1 MPSAERED
9 RRFRWIAGF
18 SYPLLLSVYLIYW
31 SHADYFVDDW
41 FLIKHFRHAAG
52 WKGVAGFAAA
62 AAENRVY
69 QVFRMQWLSILYG
82 FLITALGGYSPRFNF
97 AALLLL
103 HAASAWL
110 LSQAV
115 RRAGF
120 ERGLAFLAGVFYLLA
135 PMAHF
140 GLLTYL
146 ANPFF
151 VLSTFWVLLL
161 LWFSLGVR
169 RRGMAELA
177 FAAAC
182 AVAALFSGEQVFLLV
197 WAIVPLT
204 ALFLRRKPMPAAWPA
219 AGAIWA
225 AASAALAV
233 YLLWINRLPVR
244 QTGIHRRYEWTSA
257 RFASNLLQ
265 IGAELRQ
272 LSGVTSDSLFHFSL
286 HKTEDALALAG
297 ALLVTALVWKWRG
310 GDRENSRLRHLFG
323 FAACGAALAYAPVM
337 WIAGGFP
344 RFRYHY
350 APAPYL
356 GLAAAVTVWACG
368 RSRWTRWSPAALAG
382 LVTGFLIF
390 NAAADLRQSW
400 IPESEQ
406 QHNLEV
412 YMRQVKNIAPGD
424 IFVVSGTP
432 PQIGTAPHFSMHSTI
447 SASAFVELVTGL
459 EPLEAYLDFWNL
471 HGRLVRNPDDLEH
484 FLSESD
490 LARTHVLM
498 CSYDGRFSSLDWI
511 AIEIGTDSFRLLPLK
526 GVSDSGD
533 ARRQIYSRE
542 QLALSQWPVYFPK
555 IVRPRAAAR

>member
-1 MPSAERED
+1 MLSAERED
-9 RRFRWIAGF
+9 RRFGWIAGF
-18 SYPLLLSVYLIYW
+18 SYLLLLSVYLIYW

-41 FLIKHFRHAAG
+41 FLIKHFRHAGG

-62 AAENRVY
+62 AAENRIY

-97 AALLLL
+97 TALLLL

-120 ERGLAFLAGVFYLLA
+120 EPGLAFLAGIFYLLA
-135 PMAHF
+135 PTAHF
-140 GLLTYL
+140 DLVTYL

-161 LWFSLGVR
+161 LWFWLGAR
-169 RRGMAELA
+169 RWGMGDLA
-177 FAAAC
+177 FAGAC

-197 WAIVPLT
+197 WAIVPL
-204 ALFLRRKPMPAAWPA
+204 AAFFFRKKPMPAAWLA

-225 AASAALAV
+225 AAGMALAA

-244 QTGIHRRYEWTSA
+244 QTGIHRRYEWTAA
-257 RFASNLLQ
+257 RFMGNLAQ
-265 IGAELRQ
+265 IGGEMRQ

-297 ALLVTALVWKWRG
+297 GLLATALVWKWRG
-310 GDRENSRLRHLFG
+310 ADRENGRLRSLFG
-323 FAACGAALAYAPVM
+323 FAAAGAALAYAPVM

-350 APAPYL
+350 APAPYVAV
-356 GLAAAVTVWACG
+356 AAGVAVWACG
-368 RSRWTRWSPAALAG
+368 RSRWTCWSPAALAG
-382 LVTGFLIF
+382 LATGFLIF

-400 IPESEQ
+400 IPQSEQ
-406 QHNLEV
+406 QRNLEA

-471 HGRLVRNPDDLEH
+471 HGRLVRDPDDLKH
-484 FLSESD
+484 FLSEAD
-490 LARTHVLM
+490 TARTHVLV

-511 AIEIGTDSFRLLPLK
+511 AVQTGTDRFRLLPLK
-526 GVSDSGD
+526 GVSDWGNV
-533 ARRQIYSRE
+533 RRQIYSRE
-542 QLALSQWPVYFPK
+542 QLALAQWPVYFPK
-555 IVRPRAAAR
+555 IVTPRVAAR